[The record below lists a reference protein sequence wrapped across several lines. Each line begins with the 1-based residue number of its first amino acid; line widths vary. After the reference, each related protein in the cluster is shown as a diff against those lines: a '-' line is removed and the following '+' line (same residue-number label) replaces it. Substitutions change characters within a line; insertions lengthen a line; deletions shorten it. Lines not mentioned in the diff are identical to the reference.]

1 MNTDSGTEFKWVAT
15 AEVVPLMGNALL
27 GSASGAYVP
36 VVGIADSEH
45 TFRFGVDRAM
55 AALEFEVINLAEV
68 RQLQSSS
75 DLAGLDELLRERV
88 KALHAGN
95 PIEFGSFHAFST

>member
-1 MNTDSGTEFKWVAT
+1 MNTNSGTEFKWVAT
-15 AEVVPLMGNALL
+15 AEVLPLAGNALL

-45 TFRFGVDRAM
+45 TFRVGVDRAM
-55 AALEFEVINLAEV
+55 AALEFEVVDLAEV
-68 RQLQSSS
+68 HQLQSSS
-75 DLAGLDELLRERV
+75 DFAGLDEVLRERV
-88 KALHAGN
+88 KTLHVGN